1 MRIQKQKIGKMT
13 TILKVVL
20 CSLIIVLFSSCANSK
35 EEVNLITKLPNS
47 AEMKSKRLVN
57 IEDFR
62 FDVVDDTTSFLK
74 HQSALSE
81 LLNFDFFPST
91 VDNNSLERISREIYE
106 YYGIPYNESFRYT
119 EKVFNNVDY
128 KNNNST
134 PYVECFISRKLI
146 NDDGR
151 ETYKLLLPKELDTL
165 RRKTREQTMI
175 KNSYGLIRKEI
186 PLKLYCSLTGIPE
199 RIFENLRVLSREQDG
214 NSYYYYQMPYKDN
227 YLDYQNDTKSV
238 RNINELKNFIRKG
251 SILFISKNIDNRQG
265 EFYVV
270 GDTFIKKLQDNV
282 SLKKYV
288 KLKNKQNFYNI
299 DFLYEEMFNDD
310 VSFNEYIKHFLLF
323 NEDTITNNTK
333 NHSTLKLIKGNNVEL
348 QSLINEAS
356 CVAIINL
363 NDGYNFTH
371 PELVNNVL
379 KQLTATIDKPL
390 ENSLSKKVIDC
401 FLNNYKEP
409 SLQLLLPRQVYNIKP
424 TEVTKALFQSP
435 FMKIRVWFK
444 K

>member
-1 MRIQKQKIGKMT
+1 M
-13 TILKVVL
+13 
-20 CSLIIVLFSSCANSK
+20 
-35 EEVNLITKLPNS
+35 
-47 AEMKSKRLVN
+47 
-57 IEDFR
+57 
-62 FDVVDDTTSFLK
+62 
-74 HQSALSE
+74 
-81 LLNFDFFPST
+81 
-91 VDNNSLERISREIYE
+91 
-106 YYGIPYNESFRYT
+106 
-119 EKVFNNVDY
+119 
-128 KNNNST
+128 
-134 PYVECFISRKLI
+134 
-146 NDDGR
+146 
-151 ETYKLLLPKELDTL
+151 
-165 RRKTREQTMI
+165 
-175 KNSYGLIRKEI
+175 
-186 PLKLYCSLTGIPE
+186 
-199 RIFENLRVLSREQDG
+199 LSREQDG
-214 NSYYYYQMPYKDN
+214 NSYYYYQMPYNDN

-270 GDTFIKKLQDNV
+270 DDKFIKKLQDDA

-299 DFLYEEMFNDD
+299 NFLYEEMFNDN

-379 KQLTATIDKPL
+379 KQLNATIDKPI
-390 ENSLSKKVIDC
+390 ENGLSKKVIDC
-401 FLNNYKEP
+401 FLNNYEEP
-409 SLQLLLPRQVYNIKP
+409 SLQLLLPRQVYTIKP

-435 FMKIRVWFK
+435 FVKIRVWFK

>member
-35 EEVNLITKLPNS
+35 EEMNLITKLPNS

-74 HQSALSE
+74 HQAALLE
-81 LLNFDFFPST
+81 LLNFEYFPST
-91 VDNNSLERISREIYE
+91 IDNHSIEKISREAYE
-106 YYGIPYNESFRYT
+106 YYGVPYNESYKYT
-119 EKVFNNVDY
+119 EKVFNNSSY
-128 KNNNST
+128 KDNHPT
-134 PYVECFISRKLI
+134 PYVECFISRKL
-146 NDDGR
+146 NEDGK
-151 ETYKLLLPKELDTL
+151 EMYKLLLPRELDTL
-165 RRKTREQTMI
+165 RRATREKTMI
-175 KNSYGLIRKEI
+175 KNSVNLIRKEL
-186 PLKLYCSLTGIPE
+186 PLKLYCTLTGIPE
-199 RIFENLRVLSREQDG
+199 SYFKNLRVLSREEDG
-214 NSYYYYQMPYKDN
+214 NSYYYYQMPYNDN

-270 GDTFIKKLQDNV
+270 DDKFIKKLQDDA

-288 KLKNKQNFYNI
+288 KLKNKQNLYNI

-310 VSFNEYIKHFLLF
+310 VSFSEYLKHFLLF

-379 KQLTATIDKPL
+379 KQLNSTIDKPIGMK
-390 ENSLSKKVIDC
+390 LSRKVIDC
-401 FLNNYKEP
+401 FLNNYEEP
-409 SLQLLLPRQVYNIKP
+409 SLQLLLPRQVYRVKP

-435 FMKIRVWFK
+435 FVKIRVWFK

>member
-1 MRIQKQKIGKMT
+1 MLTAKVSFFNKEKSIAKKHYSIIIKHITKNFFMRIKKQKIRKMT

-20 CSLIIVLFSSCANSK
+20 CSLIIVLFFSCANSK
-35 EEVNLITKLPNS
+35 EEMNLITKLPNS

-74 HQSALSE
+74 HPAALLE
-81 LLNFDFFPST
+81 LLNFEYFPST
-91 VDNNSLERISREIYE
+91 IDTHSIEKISREAYE
-106 YYGIPYNESFRYT
+106 YYGVPYNESYKYT
-119 EKVFNNVDY
+119 EKVFNNADY
-128 KNNNST
+128 KNNHST

-165 RRKTREQTMI
+165 RRVTREKTMI
-175 KNSYGLIRKEI
+175 KHSYGLIRKEI

-214 NSYYYYQMPYKDN
+214 NSYYYYQMPYNDN

-270 GDTFIKKLQDNV
+270 DDKFIKKLQDDT

-288 KLKNKQNFYNI
+288 KLKNKQNLYNI

-310 VSFNEYIKHFLLF
+310 VSFSEYLKHFLLF
-323 NEDTITNNTK
+323 N
-333 NHSTLKLIKGNNVEL
+333 
-348 QSLINEAS
+348 
-356 CVAIINL
+356 
-363 NDGYNFTH
+363 
-371 PELVNNVL
+371 
-379 KQLTATIDKPL
+379 
-390 ENSLSKKVIDC
+390 
-401 FLNNYKEP
+401 
-409 SLQLLLPRQVYNIKP
+409 
-424 TEVTKALFQSP
+424 
-435 FMKIRVWFK
+435 
-444 K
+444 

>member
-20 CSLIIVLFSSCANSK
+20 CSLIVVLFFSCANSK
-35 EEVNLITKLPNS
+35 EEMNLITKLPNS

-74 HQSALSE
+74 HQSALLE

-119 EKVFNNVDY
+119 EKVFNNTEY
-128 KNNNST
+128 KDNHST

-165 RRKTREQTMI
+165 RRATREKTMI

-199 RIFENLRVLSREQDG
+199 RAFENLMVLSREQDG
-214 NSYYYYQMPYKDN
+214 NSYYYYQMPYNDN

-270 GDTFIKKLQDNV
+270 DDKFIKKLQDDA

-299 DFLYEEMFNDD
+299 NFLYEEMFNDN

-379 KQLTATIDKPL
+379 KQLNATIDKPI
-390 ENSLSKKVIDC
+390 ENGLSKKVIDC
-401 FLNNYKEP
+401 FLNNYEEP
-409 SLQLLLPRQVYNIKP
+409 SLQLLLPRQVYTIKP